1 MNVCFKYVCLSA
13 SVVCLLCNVNKP
25 IIGNN
30 KTRRCKKAMC
40 FVKYSEENSIFRK
53 SLIGRRKGGWVGN
66 YLSLSGRGRGWEG
79 RGWGGGSLFEVG
91 ANSRLGASL
100 NFNGMLGFCNSISL
114 YYKVAYSL
122 GKIVLGNEVVGSVQ
136 SLIVI
141 SYFRLQSVGS

>member
-1 MNVCFKYVCLSA
+1 MRGYWPGRGLVNVCFKYVCLSA
-13 SVVCLLCNVNKP
+13 SVVCLLCNVNKT

-30 KTRRCKKAMC
+30 KTRRCKKAM
-40 FVKYSEENSIFRK
+40 FSVKYSEENSIFRK
-53 SLIGRRKGGWVGN
+53 SLIGRRKGGWVGD
-66 YLSLSGRGRGWEG
+66 YLSLSGRGRGWVG
-79 RGWGGGSLFEVG
+79 VG
-91 ANSRLGASL
+91 AYSRLGACL